1 MAMTVEH
8 TCFVYDLNLRIFV
21 IQISVETAIL
31 STHLLTFGQFTKV
44 ELCTT
49 NFVLRSECHH
59 RSTSNSRYRR
69 PIVH

>member
-1 MAMTVEH
+1 MMFVFMAMTVEH

-44 ELCTT
+44 ELII
-49 NFVLRSECHH
+49 N
-59 RSTSNSRYRR
+59 Y
-69 PIVH
+69 